1 MQVHKLVHKTMPN
14 GVNVPELQAG
24 FPNYLTE
31 SKQENS
37 DKSDY
42 VCSPE
47 PEVRRLNRP
56 RGSFLGQRNPW
67 LPENLG

>member
-1 MQVHKLVHKTMPN
+1 MQVHKLVHKTVPN

-24 FPNYLTE
+24 FPNYLAE
-31 SKQENS
+31 SKQENR

-47 PEVRRLNRP
+47 RAGNE
-56 RGSFLGQRNPW
+56 
-67 LPENLG
+67 

>member
-1 MQVHKLVHKTMPN
+1 MHKLVHKTVPN

-31 SKQENS
+31 SKQENR
-37 DKSDY
+37 DELVY

-47 PEVRRLNRP
+47 PEVACSNHARRTIFPFFR
-56 RGSFLGQRNPW
+56 
-67 LPENLG
+67 